1 MLNGL
6 VGFQLIDDGTIVS
19 LLLVLGSAAAIFIGT
34 GYIALDTA
42 FHFTRHF
49 DPSLQAPNLNYGL
62 YILYLL
68 LPLICLVVFFVLE
81 MVLVLRV
88 LGEKKPMSKFSTFS
102 HLRSQLTMHQSIF

>member
-6 VGFQLIDDGTIVS
+6 VGFQLIDDGTLVS
-19 LLLVLGSAAAIFIGT
+19 MLLVLGSAAAIFIGT
-34 GYIALDTA
+34 GYITLDTA
-42 FHFTRHF
+42 FSFTHHF

-81 MVLVLRV
+81 TVLVLRV
-88 LGEKKPMSKFSTFS
+88 LGEKKPMSTVFILSRIKGSANM
-102 HLRSQLTMHQSIF
+102 R